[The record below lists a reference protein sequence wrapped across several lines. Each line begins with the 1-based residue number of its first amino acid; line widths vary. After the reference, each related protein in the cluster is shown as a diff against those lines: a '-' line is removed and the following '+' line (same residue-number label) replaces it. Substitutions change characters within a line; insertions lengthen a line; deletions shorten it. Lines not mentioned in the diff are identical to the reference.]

1 MTPNNPFRTT
11 TDGFV
16 GGRVRAHTRTRT
28 RADTLCHHPVRG
40 RPDRPGGRAGR
51 PFVTPRLT
59 ESLCVA
65 NCASLRGLF
74 LSTATACSKFLYDN

>member
-59 ESLCVA
+59 ESLLCGELCVA
-65 NCASLRGLF
+65 AGLVPF
-74 LSTATACSKFLYDN
+74 DRDGVQQIPL